1 VIYGKRDPGQ
11 HGTEP
16 PAICGTWYEWPFQ
29 VAYNVSRNKVNDTG
43 ADTTG
48 GFIPLENAYAKMLA
62 INNQNTHMYTWDI
75 NFHKSL
81 ITSQISAQGPTLPTP
96 DARIVRFQFDQY
108 PHNGNYSVSGSYRT
122 ILPSSTNPST
132 NWYKIIIT
140 ACTNQPDFP

>member
-1 VIYGKRDPGQ
+1 MDIQSITQADWEKLTDVIYGKRDPGQ

-62 INNQNTHMYTWDI
+62 INNQNTHVY
-75 NFHKSL
+75 L
-81 ITSQISAQGPTLPTP
+81 G
-96 DARIVRFQFDQY
+96 Y
-108 PHNGNYSVSGSYRT
+108 
-122 ILPSSTNPST
+122 
-132 NWYKIIIT
+132 
-140 ACTNQPDFP
+140 